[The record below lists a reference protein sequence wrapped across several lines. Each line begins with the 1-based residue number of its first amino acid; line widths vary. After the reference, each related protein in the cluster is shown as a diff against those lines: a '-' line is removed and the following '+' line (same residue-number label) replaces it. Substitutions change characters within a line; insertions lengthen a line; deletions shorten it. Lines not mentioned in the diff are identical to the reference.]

1 MALRSAKVIRLMCRV
16 LKMPKRIFAF
26 LYKIRLLRETK
37 INHNNNGIQ
46 DLGETLTVLCCILF
60 IIMYKYF
67 AFRVEYDDNG
77 YRGVTLYTL
86 FKRYTSL
93 VY

>member
-26 LYKIRLLRETK
+26 SYKIRLLRETK
-37 INHNNNGIQ
+37 INHNNNEIQ
-46 DLGETLTVLCCILF
+46 DLGETLTVLCCILYYV
-60 IIMYKYF
+60 IIMYTYF

-77 YRGVTLYTL
+77 YRGGVTLYRHTP
-86 FKRYTSL
+86 FKR
-93 VY
+93 